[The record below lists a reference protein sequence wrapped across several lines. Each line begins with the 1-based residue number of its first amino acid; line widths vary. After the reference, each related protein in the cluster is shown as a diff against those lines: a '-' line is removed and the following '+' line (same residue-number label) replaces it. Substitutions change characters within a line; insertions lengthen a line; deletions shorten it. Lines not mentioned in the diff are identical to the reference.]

1 VEKHYSNSQCFVRKA
16 TVFSPHD
23 LALLVI
29 VILDQLNIKKIISTK
44 TVLEKTITKKPCGG
58 NIVAIH
64 NVFFL
69 ITKLNYN
76 QLNIKII
83 KLTKII
89 LKKMITKK
97 KHKKRKKKPCG
108 ETL

>member
-1 VEKHYSNSQCFVRKA
+1 M
-16 TVFSPHD
+16 FSPHD
-23 LALLVI
+23 LALLVV